1 MVGPL
6 AAVGAGEF
14 LEGMVEVDRY
24 LMAQCQAVG
33 PAKVL
38 ILPTASAPEGD
49 DVFWRWG
56 SMGVEHFERLGA
68 APEVLPVRVR
78 DDASDPALVA
88 RVGQADFIYFSGGS
102 PRVLLDAIADTPL
115 WGAIEEAWARG
126 AALAGCSAGAI
137 VFGEMSRAF
146 RAAPGSAN
154 AFAPALGLIPGTIIL
169 PHFDRWP
176 MERRQPVREE
186 MPPDVL
192 MVGIDEH
199 TALVWGEGRWRAMG
213 RSAVTV
219 WAVDS
224 LTRYVHGHEVPL
236 APPRAGEGY
245 VVP

>member
-88 RVGQADFIYFSGGS
+88 RVGQADLIYFSGGS

-126 AALAGCSAGAI
+126 AA
-137 VFGEMSRAF
+137 
-146 RAAPGSAN
+146 
-154 AFAPALGLIPGTIIL
+154 
-169 PHFDRWP
+169 
-176 MERRQPVREE
+176 
-186 MPPDVL
+186 PP
-192 MVGIDEH
+192 
-199 TALVWGEGRWRAMG
+199 
-213 RSAVTV
+213 
-219 WAVDS
+219 
-224 LTRYVHGHEVPL
+224 
-236 APPRAGEGY
+236 
-245 VVP
+245 